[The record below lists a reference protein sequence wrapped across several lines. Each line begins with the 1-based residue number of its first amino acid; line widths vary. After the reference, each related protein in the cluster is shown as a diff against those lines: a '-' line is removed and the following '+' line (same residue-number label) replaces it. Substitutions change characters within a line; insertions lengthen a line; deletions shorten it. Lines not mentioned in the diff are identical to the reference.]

1 MKDSRT
7 NYIVVGTFVLVM
19 VAGLVAALAILTG
32 RTGPTEPYYTVYDNV
47 GGLRYGTQ
55 VLFEG
60 YPVGQIESIQPLR
73 TEDGRTRFRVN
84 LTVQSG
90 WPIPVD
96 SRAQVAASGLLAA
109 VTIDI
114 RGGDSRELLPPG
126 SEIPGQAGGSIFTVM
141 EDVAGEVQGLTRDS
155 IRPLLD
161 NINRYVMTLG
171 DLAIEG
177 APDLMANLQAVTADL
192 AERTPEITRDISAFS
207 QKLNQQ
213 VLSEANMASIDQT
226 LANAQT
232 ATAEFAA
239 MSSELKAMSGQVNS
253 MIASLD
259 AVLADSRE
267 DVAAALGDM
276 RYSLD
281 TVARSIDSI
290 TYNLDATSRNMLEF
304 SRALRQNPGLLI
316 GGTPPRDEALPR

>member
-7 NYIVVGTFVLVM
+7 NYVVVGAFVLLM
-19 VAGLVAALAILTG
+19 LGGLVVALALLTG

-47 GGLRYGTQ
+47 GGLKFGTQ

-60 YPVGQIESIQPLR
+60 YPVGQVESVQPLR

-84 LTVQSG
+84 LAVQSG
-90 WPIPVD
+90 WPIPAD
-96 SRAQVAASGLLAA
+96 SLAQIAASGLLAA

-126 SEIPGQAGGSIFTVM
+126 AQIPGRAGGSIFTTL
-141 EDVAGEVQGLTRDS
+141 EDVAGDVQSLTRDS

-161 NINRYVMTLG
+161 NINKVVVTLG
-171 DLAIEG
+171 LATAQS
-177 APDLMANLQAVTADL
+177 APEIMENLRIMSAEL
-192 AERTPEITRDISAFS
+192 ATRAPEITRDIGAFS
-207 QKLNQQ
+207 RKLNEQ
-213 VLSEANMASIDQT
+213 VLSESNLASIDGS
-226 LANAQT
+226 LGNAEQ

-239 MSSELKAMSGQVNS
+239 MATELKAMSTQVNGL
-253 MIASLD
+253 IGSLD
-259 AVLADSRE
+259 ALVADGRG

-281 TVARSIDSI
+281 TVARHIDSI
-290 TYNLDATSRNMLEF
+290 TYNLDTTSRNMLEF
-304 SRALRQNPGLLI
+304 SRSLRQNPGLLI
-316 GGTPPRDEALPR
+316 GGTPPRDEAR